1 MQPEKYLPTRPE
13 PHPGGIMSTRGARL
27 VRGWAAAFAA
37 TAVAAASHVLA
48 GGLIPNPSIVLFCLA
63 LSGMVSC
70 ALAGRS
76 LSLPGTAGAVLA
88 SQGIFHLLFTV
99 GGAGIPSA
107 GTGAA
112 TPEGHAAAGHA
123 AHSVPLDPEAF
134 AQLAGAGQGAAGMA
148 AGHSS
153 ALMWI
158 GHLLAAAATV
168 ALIRNGE
175 AALLRILSA
184 MRLRITTILP
194 LILPLPLGPR
204 IPKLSVLV
212 PVAALRNLGVPLLA
226 MRHRG
231 PPAAA
236 VFS

>member
-1 MQPEKYLPTRPE
+1 
-13 PHPGGIMSTRGARL
+13 MSTRAARL
-27 VRGWAAAFAA
+27 VRGWAAALAA
-37 TAVAAASHVLA
+37 TAVAAASHILA
-48 GGLIPNPSIVLFCLA
+48 GGVIPYPSIVLFCLA
-63 LSGMVSC
+63 LSAMVSC
-70 ALAGRS
+70 ALAGRA

-107 GTGAA
+107 AAGGASA
-112 TPEGHAAAGHA
+112 LTHAGHAGHA
-123 AHSVPLDPEAF
+123 AHLDPAAVARLTEAG
-134 AQLAGAGQGAAGMA
+134 QAGAGMAA

-153 ALMWI
+153 ALMWV
-158 GHLLAAAATV
+158 GHLLAAAVTV

-175 AALLRILSA
+175 AALLRILEA
-184 MRLRITTILP
+184 LALRITAILP

-204 IPKLSVLV
+204 IPKLSALV
-212 PVAALRNLGVPLLA
+212 PATPVRNLGVPLLA

-236 VFS
+236 VFA

>member
-1 MQPEKYLPTRPE
+1 
-13 PHPGGIMSTRGARL
+13 MSTRAARL
-27 VRGWAAAFAA
+27 VRGWAAALAA

-48 GGLIPNPSIVLFCLA
+48 GGVIPHPSIVLFCLA
-63 LSGMVSC
+63 LSAMVSC

-76 LSLPGTAGAVLA
+76 MSLPGTAGAVLA
-88 SQGIFHLLFTV
+88 SQAIFHLLFTV

-107 GTGAA
+107 GSGAA
-112 TPEGHAAAGHA
+112 GARAAGHA
-123 AHSVPLDPEAF
+123 GHDTALT
-134 AQLAGAGQGAAGMA
+134 QLAEAGPLGTGAAA
-148 AGHSS
+148 AAESSS
-153 ALMWI
+153 ALMWL

-175 AALLRILSA
+175 AALLRILAA

-204 IPKLSVLV
+204 VAKLSALV
-212 PVAALRNLGVPLLA
+212 PVTPLRNLGVPLLA

-236 VFS
+236 AVSY

>member
-1 MQPEKYLPTRPE
+1 
-13 PHPGGIMSTRGARL
+13 MSTRAARL
-27 VRGWAAAFAA
+27 VRGWAAALAA
-37 TAVAAASHVLA
+37 TAVAAASHILA
-48 GGLIPNPSIVLFCLA
+48 GGVIPYPSIVLFCLA
-63 LSGMVSC
+63 LSAMVSC
-70 ALAGRS
+70 ALAGRA

-107 GTGAA
+107 AAGGASA
-112 TPEGHAAAGHA
+112 LTHAGHAGHA
-123 AHSVPLDPEAF
+123 APLDPAAVARLTEAG
-134 AQLAGAGQGAAGMA
+134 QAGAGMAA

-153 ALMWI
+153 ALMWV
-158 GHLLAAAATV
+158 GHLLAAAVTV

-175 AALLRILSA
+175 AALLRILEA
-184 MRLRITTILP
+184 LALRITAILP

-204 IPKLSVLV
+204 IPKLSALV
-212 PVAALRNLGVPLLA
+212 PATPVRNLGVPLLA

-236 VFS
+236 VFA

>member
-1 MQPEKYLPTRPE
+1 
-13 PHPGGIMSTRGARL
+13 MSTRAARL
-27 VRGWAAAFAA
+27 VRGWAAALAA
-37 TAVAAASHVLA
+37 TAVAAASHILA
-48 GGLIPNPSIVLFCLA
+48 GGVIPYPSIVLFCLA
-63 LSGMVSC
+63 LSAMVSC
-70 ALAGRS
+70 ALAGRA

-107 GTGAA
+107 AAGGASA
-112 TPEGHAAAGHA
+112 LTHAGHAGHA
-123 AHSVPLDPEAF
+123 AHLDPAAVARLTEAG
-134 AQLAGAGQGAAGMA
+134 QAGAGMAA

-153 ALMWI
+153 ALMWV
-158 GHLLAAAATV
+158 GHLLAAAVTV

-175 AALLRILSA
+175 AALLRILDA
-184 MRLRITTILP
+184 LALRITAILP

-204 IPKLSVLV
+204 IPKLSALV
-212 PVAALRNLGVPLLA
+212 PATPVRNLGVPLLA

-236 VFS
+236 VFA

>member
-1 MQPEKYLPTRPE
+1 
-13 PHPGGIMSTRGARL
+13 MSTRAARL
-27 VRGWAAAFAA
+27 VRGWAAALSA

-48 GGLIPNPSIVLFCLA
+48 GGVIPHPSILLFCLA
-63 LSGMVSC
+63 LSAMVSC
-70 ALAGRS
+70 ALAGRAM
-76 LSLPGTAGAVLA
+76 SLPGTAGAVLA

-107 GTGAA
+107 ASGAA
-112 TPEGHAAAGHA
+112 AAGAGSAAHAGHAGHA
-123 AHSVPLDPEAF
+123 ANADPAAF
-134 AQLAGAGQGAAGMA
+134 AQIAGAQLAGGQGGEGMGAAEHA
-148 AGHSS
+148 SP
-153 ALMWI
+153 LMWL

-175 AALLRILSA
+175 AALLRLLRA
-184 MRLRITTILP
+184 MRLRITAVLP

-204 IPKLSVLV
+204 VPKLSALV
-212 PVAALRNLGVPLLA
+212 PVAPLRNIGVPLLA

-236 VFS
+236 VSF

>member
-1 MQPEKYLPTRPE
+1 
-13 PHPGGIMSTRGARL
+13 MSTRAARL
-27 VRGWAAAFAA
+27 VRGWAAALAA
-37 TAVAAASHVLA
+37 TAVAAASHILA
-48 GGLIPNPSIVLFCLA
+48 GGVIPYPSIVLFCLA
-63 LSGMVSC
+63 LSAMVSC
-70 ALAGRS
+70 ALAGRA

-107 GTGAA
+107 AAGGASA
-112 TPEGHAAAGHA
+112 LTHAGHAGHA
-123 AHSVPLDPEAF
+123 AHLDPAAVARLTEAG
-134 AQLAGAGQGAAGMA
+134 QAGAGMAA

-153 ALMWI
+153 ALMWV
-158 GHLLAAAATV
+158 GHLLAAAVTV

-175 AALLRILSA
+175 AALLRILEA
-184 MRLRITTILP
+184 LALRITAILP

-204 IPKLSVLV
+204 IPKLSALV
-212 PVAALRNLGVPLLA
+212 PATPVRNLGVPLLA

-236 VFS
+236 VLFA